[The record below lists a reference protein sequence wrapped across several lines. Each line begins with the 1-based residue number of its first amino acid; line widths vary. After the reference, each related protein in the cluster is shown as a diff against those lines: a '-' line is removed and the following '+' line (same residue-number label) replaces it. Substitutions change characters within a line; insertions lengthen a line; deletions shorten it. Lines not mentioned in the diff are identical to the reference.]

1 MRKITLTVFSFIVWF
16 LLVWPFDPLSGDLK
30 IQSTVAGIVVAIFV
44 GLFLGDKIPKS
55 LSVGNVFKRVFW
67 LIVYIPMFSW
77 YVIIANLDVLYRVVH
92 PDMPIRPGIVKVKT
106 TLTNPAGRAM
116 LANSITLTP
125 GTMTVDMTDDGYLYI
140 HWINVKSEDIEE
152 ATRQIVSKFEGVL
165 RRIFE

>member
-16 LLVWPFDPLSGDLK
+16 LLVWPFDRVTKALD
-30 IQSTVAGIVVAIFV
+30 IQSTVAGIIVAIFV
-44 GLFLGDKIPKS
+44 GLFLGDKIPAELGPAS
-55 LSVGNVFKRVFW
+55 FLRRLFW
-67 LIVYIPMFSW
+67 LLVYIPMFFW

-106 TLTNPAGRAM
+106 TLKNTAGRVM

-125 GTMTVDMTDDGYLYI
+125 GTMTVDITDDGYLYI
-140 HWINVKSEDIEE
+140 HWINVKSDDIEQ
-152 ATRQIVSKFEGVL
+152 ATRHIVTKFEGVL